1 MATNRQYVGG
11 EMIQNL
17 IFVLAYIG
25 EYMNVKNILFRIF
38 TIAIT
43 VLFIFQGYL
52 LSKSR
57 GTIEQYRDREQEYTR
72 TIEEYRNQI
81 SECSRVVSEV
91 STELGKGTESL
102 QRQFNSIQEL
112 RAVLREIEQN
122 YENLEN
128 IIGDFGV
135 SIDNNSN
142 SSNNNEVKE

>member
-1 MATNRQYVGG
+1 
-11 EMIQNL
+11 
-17 IFVLAYIG
+17 
-25 EYMNVKNILFRIF
+25 MNANAKNILLRIF
-38 TIAIT
+38 TITIT

-57 GTIEQYRDREQEYTR
+57 GTIAQYRDREQEYTR

-81 SECSRVVSEV
+81 GECSRVVSEV

-112 RAVLREIEQN
+112 RTILREIEQN

-128 IIGDFGV
+128 IIGDSGV
-135 SIDNNSN
+135 STNDNSN
-142 SSNNNEVKE
+142 SSNSNEVKE